1 MVASTALRS
10 ARGCEL
16 YEVGDKVVY
25 PHHGAGRIMKIEEKE
40 VLGEQRSYLTIQ
52 ILHNDMTV
60 MVPVEN
66 ADRAGLRRVVD
77 VGVVEEVLAVLR
89 GNPTK
94 MPKNWSRRYKHNRE
108 KLKTGDIFEVAEVVR
123 NLAVRH
129 ADKGLSTGEKQMF
142 SKAKKIL
149 ASELMYARNITEQ
162 EATEFLEGVLAE
174 IHGDEEDV
182 AEPEALDDMEQVAS
196 VS

>member
-1 MVASTALRS
+1 M
-10 ARGCEL
+10 
-16 YEVGDKVVY
+16 YEIGDKVVY
-25 PHHGAGRIMKIEEKE
+25 PHHGAGKIVKIEQKE
-40 VLGEQRSYLTIQ
+40 VLGQQRDYLTIK

-77 VGVVEEVLAVLR
+77 RDVVEQVLEVLRAD
-89 GNPTK
+89 PTK
-94 MPKNWSRRYKHNRE
+94 MPKNWSRRYKHNRD

-123 NLAVRH
+123 NLAIRH

-149 ASELMYARNITEQ
+149 ASELMYAREYSED
-162 EATEFLEGVLAE
+162 EANEFLERVLETVHPSGATLAE
-174 IHGDEEDV
+174 DTR
-182 AEPEALDDMEQVAS
+182 EPAQIL
-196 VS
+196 

>member
-1 MVASTALRS
+1 M
-10 ARGCEL
+10 
-16 YEVGDKVVY
+16 YEIGDKVVY
-25 PHHGAGRIMKIEEKE
+25 PHHGAGKIVMIEQKE
-40 VLGEQRSYLTIQ
+40 VLGQQRDYLTIK

-77 VGVVEEVLAVLR
+77 RDVVEQVLEVLR
-89 GNPTK
+89 GDPTK
-94 MPKNWSRRYKHNRE
+94 MPKNWSRRYKHNRD

-123 NLAVRH
+123 NLAIRH

-149 ASELMYARNITEQ
+149 ASELMYAREYSED
-162 EATEFLEGVLAE
+162 EATEFLERVLETVHPSGAPLAE
-174 IHGDEEDV
+174 DTR
-182 AEPEALDDMEQVAS
+182 EPARIL
-196 VS
+196 

>member
-1 MVASTALRS
+1 VIN
-10 ARGCEL
+10 L
-16 YEVGDKVVY
+16 YQVGDKVVY
-25 PHHGAGRIMKIEEKE
+25 PHHGAGRIMQIEDKE
-40 VLGEQRSYLTIQ
+40 VLGQQRTYLTIQ

-66 ADRAGLRRVVD
+66 ADRTGLRRVVEER
-77 VGVVEEVLAVLR
+77 VVDEVIAVLH

-149 ASELMYARNITEQ
+149 ASELMYARNISEE
-162 EATEFLEGVLAE
+162 EATEYLEELLTE
-174 IHGDEEDV
+174 IHALPECG
-182 AEPEALDDMEQVAS
+182 AEADQLDDLEQVAPAT
-196 VS
+196 

>member
-1 MVASTALRS
+1 
-10 ARGCEL
+10 L

-40 VLGEQRSYLTIQ
+40 VLGELRSYLTIQ

-89 GNPTK
+89 GNPTN

-174 IHGDEEDV
+174 IHGGMEEV
-182 AEPEALDDMEQVAS
+182 AEPDTLDDMEQVAS

>member
-1 MVASTALRS
+1 
-10 ARGCEL
+10 L
-16 YEVGDKVVY
+16 YQVGDKVVY
-25 PHHGAGRIMKIEEKE
+25 PHHGAGRIMQIEDKE
-40 VLGEQRSYLTIQ
+40 VLGQCRSYLTIQ

-66 ADRAGLRRVVD
+66 ADRAGLRRVVEEQ
-77 VGVVEEVLAVLR
+77 VVDEVIAVLH
-89 GNPTK
+89 GHPTK

-149 ASELMYARNITEQ
+149 ASELMYARDTSEE
-162 EATEFLEGVLAE
+162 EAAVYLESILAD
-174 IHGDEEDV
+174 IQPGPEDYMN
-182 AEPEALDDMEQVAS
+182 EADVVDDFEQVAP